1 MSLSFFFRRGFN
13 VHRWLNIGAMAA
25 IITLAF
31 TNTVIAQ
38 DNAPGP
44 VPHWVPK
51 RLGESGVG
59 ENSPIAGKTLS

>member
-38 DNAPGP
+38 DNAPASSA
-44 VPHWVPK
+44 
-51 RLGESGVG
+51 LGTKK
-59 ENSPIAGKTLS
+59 AR